1 MLTWK
6 TDWNEADNYAR
17 NGAEDVSRLID
28 NYQALAARILAKHG
42 VNVGL
47 EAIALNGYATIPFAD
62 FLNKIERN
70 MARLY
75 FKPLFPEAPRT
86 VAWQP
91 GGQAPDHN
99 DINRWETG
107 GLAVDMAVK
116 AD

>member
-6 TDWNEADNYAR
+6 TDWTGTDNYAR
-17 NGAEDVSRLID
+17 DGIADASRLTS

-47 EAIALNGYATIPFAD
+47 EAITLNGYATIPFAD

-75 FKPLFPEAPRT
+75 FKPLFPEAPQT
-86 VAWQP
+86 AVWQP

-99 DINRWETG
+99 DINRWEAG
-107 GLAVDMAVK
+107 GRAVDMAVG
-116 AD
+116 AG